1 MTITKGRAWMML
13 VITMLISFLGTAG
26 IALPYPVLA
35 PYFLDYPANDL
46 THFAGIDPKLL
57 LGLALALYPLGMLVG
72 GSFIGAL
79 SDLYGRRLILVVTLA
94 GTSVGYL
101 LTAYAVIIES
111 YPLFLLSRL
120 LSGVCEGNVSIA
132 RAMAAELHPH
142 IEKVKAMSLLFTT
155 VYAGWLFGPLA
166 GGYLMALGIGWVFGI
181 AALATA
187 LTIVVVLLGVAK
199 REEKHQESRSLRRL
213 IIEENSFRLL
223 KERALWP
230 IFSFYFIYT
239 LAMNLFYEFYPVWL
253 VEKLSYDS
261 QQIAWMT
268 VVITSCMIF
277 SSMFIATRVINLIGQ
292 FNSLIAS
299 VLILSVSMLLL
310 TYSNENMIY
319 ALFGLMGAFIAINN
333 AVTPTYMSDRFG
345 HFGQGKVMGLQ
356 TSLFFLGNVIMAI
369 MGSLVSLLSVDA
381 TMIAASGLFLLSVI
395 WFILSGERNRTSETP

>member
-1 MTITKGRAWMML
+1 MML

-35 PYFLDYPANDL
+35 PYFLDYPANEL

-94 GTSVGYL
+94 GTSVGYI
-101 LTAYAVIIES
+101 LTAYAVMIES

-166 GGYLMALGIGWVFGI
+166 GGYLMVLGIGWVFGI
-181 AALATA
+181 AALATT

-199 REEKHQESRSLRRL
+199 REEKHQETRTFRRL

-239 LAMNLFYEFYPVWL
+239 LAINLFYEFYPVWL
-253 VEKLSYDS
+253 VEKLGYDS

-277 SSMFIATRVINLIGQ
+277 SSIFFATRIINLIGQ

-299 VLILSVSMLLL
+299 VLILSVAMFSLS
-310 TYSNENMIY
+310 YSTENIVY

-381 TMIAASGLFLLSVI
+381 TMIVASGLFLFSVI
-395 WFILSGERNRTSETP
+395 WFILSGERNRAAETP

>member
-1 MTITKGRAWMML
+1 MTITKGRARMML

-35 PYFLDYPANDL
+35 PYFLDYPANEL

-79 SDLYGRRLILVVTLA
+79 SDLYGRRLILVITLA
-94 GTSVGYL
+94 GTSVGYI

-111 YPLFLLSRL
+111 FPLFIVSRL

-142 IEKVKAMSLLFTT
+142 IEKVKAMSMLFST

-199 REEKHQESRSLRRL
+199 HEEKHQETRTFRRL
-213 IIEENSFRLL
+213 IIEENSFSLL

-239 LAMNLFYEFYPVWL
+239 LAINLFYEFYPVWL

-277 SSMFIATRVINLIGQ
+277 STMFIATRLINLVGQ
-292 FNSLIAS
+292 FNGLIAS

-310 TYSNENMIY
+310 TYSTENIVY
-319 ALFGLMGAFIAINN
+319 VLFGLMGAFIAINN

-395 WFILSGERNRTSETP
+395 WFILSGERSRTSEIP

>member
-181 AALATA
+181 AALATT

-310 TYSNENMIY
+310 TYSTENIIY
-319 ALFGLMGAFIAINN
+319 TLFGLMGAFIAINN

>member
-1 MTITKGRAWMML
+1 
-13 VITMLISFLGTAG
+13 
-26 IALPYPVLA
+26 
-35 PYFLDYPANDL
+35 
-46 THFAGIDPKLL
+46 
-57 LGLALALYPLGMLVG
+57 
-72 GSFIGAL
+72 
-79 SDLYGRRLILVVTLA
+79 
-94 GTSVGYL
+94 
-101 LTAYAVIIES
+101 
-111 YPLFLLSRL
+111 
-120 LSGVCEGNVSIA
+120 
-132 RAMAAELHPH
+132 AAELHPH

-187 LTIVVVLLGVAK
+187 LSIVVVLLGVAK

-310 TYSNENMIY
+310 TYSTEKIIY
-319 ALFGLMGAFIAINN
+319 TLFGLMGAFIAINN

>member
-57 LGLALALYPLGMLVG
+57 LGLALALYPFGMLIG
-72 GSFIGAL
+72 SSFIGAL
-79 SDLYGRRLILVVTLA
+79 SDLYGRRLILAVTLA
-94 GTSVGYL
+94 GTSVGYI
-101 LTAYAVIIES
+101 LTAYAVMIES

-132 RAMAAELHPH
+132 RAMAADLHPH
-142 IEKVKAMSLLFTT
+142 IEKVKAMSLLFAT

-166 GGYLMALGIGWVFGI
+166 GGYLMMLGIGWVFGI
-181 AALATA
+181 AAVATI

-199 REEKHQESRSLRRL
+199 REGKHTESRSLARL
-213 IIEENSFRLL
+213 IVEENSFRLL

-268 VVITSCMIF
+268 VVITSFMIF
-277 SSMFIATRVINLIGQ
+277 SSIFIASRIINLFGQ
-292 FNSLIAS
+292 FNTLIGS
-299 VLILSVSMLLL
+299 VLILSVGMFSL
-310 TYSNENMIY
+310 TYSTENIIY
-319 ALFGLMGAFIAINN
+319 ALFGLMGTFIAINN
-333 AVTPTYMSDRFG
+333 AVTPTYISDRFG

-369 MGSLVSLLSVDA
+369 MGSVVSLLSVDA
-381 TMIAASGLFLLSVI
+381 TMLAASGLFLLSII
-395 WFILSGERNRTSETP
+395 WFILSGERNRISVTP